1 LSDLLAAAA
10 ESEYWDRVA
19 ADPARIAAE
28 VYSDLDLD
36 ECAKAILDGI
46 GPWVVVDA
54 AVLEIGCGPG
64 RLTHHLAN
72 LFPMVTFIGGD
83 SSEAMLKMARQD
95 APPNCLF
102 IGTDGRSL
110 GEADAGFFDAAY
122 TMTTFQHIPPEAQ
135 VGYVAEV
142 AQVLRP
148 GGRFRC
154 QVVTTGD
161 VAVFN
166 YPTDTGQL
174 IRAAYQVGLEVVKVE
189 HDLIRPGWT
198 WFTWEKT

>member
-1 LSDLLAAAA
+1 MSDLLAAT
-10 ESEYWDRVA
+10 ESEYWSEVA

-28 VYSDLDLD
+28 VHSDLDLD
-36 ECAKAILDGI
+36 ECLVAILDGI
-46 GPWVVVDA
+46 ARVYPS
-54 AVLEIGCGPG
+54 
-64 RLTHHLAN
+64 
-72 LFPMVTFIGGD
+72 VTFVGFD
-83 SSEAMLKMARQD
+83 SSERMIELARGD

-102 IGTDGRSL
+102 VGTDGRDF

-122 TMTTFQHIPPEAQ
+122 SMTTFQHIPPTAQ
-135 VGYVAEV
+135 IGYVAAV
-142 AQVLRP
+142 AQALRP

-161 VAVFN
+161 VAAFN

-174 IRAAYQVGLEVVKVE
+174 IRAAYQMGLEVVKVE

-198 WFTWEKT
+198 WLTWEKT